1 MESEDIITS
10 KTEEEDNS
18 TLSKA
23 QQKKLFTEESSE
35 MEEIDKKEEKSEVQE
50 GLSEDVSISEN
61 IALKEEKLEEELPLE
76 NRQEKNLE
84 ENSEIEAQKSVE
96 SQEEVSNILDSEEVK
111 VLGEEE
117 LSTERT
123 LESKEKEAEI
133 SKKEIEQ
140 KIQEENIVSEE
151 KKLDSEMALEEIEE
165 EKKDEII
172 VENVVAENLKE
183 KRDPKDITIL
193 TDNDDVRLV
202 ESGLEIQYTSL
213 QLNNFPISYSNFSN
227 ELSFNEVIS
236 IGTSAIK
243 IGETLLNNTSLKI
256 LVYDKFKL
264 LEIKTREFKVALSID
279 LLNGETLVKNGDFYK
294 YEIFNKIK
302 NSRFA
307 EVINIFKEIF
317 SGAQIEFKFK
327 KLVGNISFENRIEVY
342 KFNLLQELANSYKN
356 IVSSLSLNREKNFT
370 EITNSFYEVFL
381 TEAILEDKKI
391 DSWINFRTKNNFD
404 IHIGDNLTFE
414 RIHNLDFKGINFDIK
429 EIIKVKSEISER
441 EFTKDNEIC
450 SYRKAVEIS
459 LEKIEKFN

>member
-1 MESEDIITS
+1 MESGDIITS
-10 KTEEEDNS
+10 KTEEENES
-18 TLSKA
+18 ILNKA
-23 QQKKLFTEESSE
+23 QQKKLFLEKELEEAPQEEKEEIKVQETSIKDGVVKEDLVLEENRLEAELSSENVQEENLEESL
-35 MEEIDKKEEKSEVQE
+35 EK
-50 GLSEDVSISEN
+50 
-61 IALKEEKLEEELPLE
+61 
-76 NRQEKNLE
+76 
-84 ENSEIEAQKSVE
+84 ENSEIEDKDKLK
-96 SQEEVSNILDSEEVK
+96 SQEDSINI
-111 VLGEEE
+111 
-117 LSTERT
+117 
-123 LESKEKEAEI
+123 EKL
-133 SKKEIEQ
+133 
-140 KIQEENIVSEE
+140 EENIVSEE
-151 KKLDSEMALEEIEE
+151 KEIEVEKTLEVEKEEPEVKEEETTSETLEKGSENETVLEKPQEE
-165 EKKDEII
+165 EKVEIV
-172 VENVVAENLKE
+172 VEDLEE
-183 KRDPKDITIL
+183 KREAKDITIT
-193 TDNDDVRLV
+193 TDNSMLV

-213 QLNNFPISYSNFSN
+213 HLNNFPISYSNFSN

-391 DSWINFRTKNNFD
+391 GSWINFRTKNNFD

>member
-1 MESEDIITS
+1 MESGDIITEKKDEKS
-10 KTEEEDNS
+10 SEIFDE
-18 TLSKA
+18 L
-23 QQKKLFTEESSE
+23 QQKKLFAEKELEIKSQGEEKKEVETQENTLADITEEKVLSA
-35 MEEIDKKEEKSEVQE
+35 EENLKIEKEEKIEVQE
-50 GLSEDVSISEN
+50 TSTNNESEKEEVN
-61 IALKEEKLEEELPLE
+61 LKEATE
-76 NRQEKNLE
+76 
-84 ENSEIEAQKSVE
+84 SE
-96 SQEEVSNILDSEEVK
+96 
-111 VLGEEE
+111 
-117 LSTERT
+117 
-123 LESKEKEAEI
+123 
-133 SKKEIEQ
+133 
-140 KIQEENIVSEE
+140 IVSEE
-151 KKLDSEMALEEIEE
+151 PEE

-172 VENVVAENLKE
+172 VENVVAENLEE

-213 QLNNFPISYSNFSN
+213 HLNNFPISYSNFSN

-302 NSRFA
+302 NSRFI

-317 SGAQIEFKFK
+317 SGAKIEFKFK
-327 KLVGNISFENRIEVY
+327 KLVGDITFENRIEVY

-356 IVSSLSLNREKNFT
+356 IVNSFSLNREKNFA
-370 EITNSFYEVFL
+370 EVTNSFYEVFL
-381 TEAILEDKKI
+381 TEAILEGKKI
-391 DSWINFRTKNNFD
+391 DSWINFRLKNDFD
-404 IHIGDNLTFE
+404 IQAGDNLTFE
-414 RIHNLDFKGINFDIK
+414 RIHKLDFKGINFDIK
-429 EIIKVKSEISER
+429 EIIKVKSEVSER

-450 SYRKAVEIS
+450 GYRRAVEIS
-459 LEKIEKFN
+459 LKKVEKFN

>member
-10 KTEEEDNS
+10 KAEEEDNS

-76 NRQEKNLE
+76 NKQEESLE
-84 ENSEIEAQKSVE
+84 ENYEIEAQKNVE
-96 SQEEVSNILDSEEVK
+96 IQEEVLNILDSEEVK

-117 LSTERT
+117 ISTEID
-123 LESKEKEAEI
+123 LEPEE
-133 SKKEIEQ
+133 KEIEQ

-151 KKLDSEMALEEIEE
+151 KKLDREIALEEIEE
-165 EKKDEII
+165 EKKDEVISED
-172 VENVVAENLKE
+172 VEE
-183 KRDPKDITIL
+183 KRETKNITISI
-193 TDNDDVRLV
+193 DDSMLV

-243 IGETLLNNTSLKI
+243 IGEVLLNNTSLKI

-404 IHIGDNLTFE
+404 INIGDNLTFE
-414 RIHNLDFKGINFDIK
+414 RIHKLDFKGINFDIK

>member
-1 MESEDIITS
+1 MESGDIITEKKDEKS
-10 KTEEEDNS
+10 SEIFDE
-18 TLSKA
+18 L
-23 QQKKLFTEESSE
+23 QQKKLFAEKELEIKSQEEEKKEVETQENTLADITEEKVLPAE
-35 MEEIDKKEEKSEVQE
+35 GNLKIEKEEKIEVQE
-50 GLSEDVSISEN
+50 TSTNNESE
-61 IALKEEKLEEELPLE
+61 
-76 NRQEKNLE
+76 
-84 ENSEIEAQKSVE
+84 
-96 SQEEVSNILDSEEVK
+96 
-111 VLGEEE
+111 
-117 LSTERT
+117 
-123 LESKEKEAEI
+123 
-133 SKKEIEQ
+133 KKEVNLRETT
-140 KIQEENIVSEE
+140 ESEIVSEE
-151 KKLDSEMALEEIEE
+151 PEE

-172 VENVVAENLKE
+172 VENVVAENLEE

-213 QLNNFPISYSNFSN
+213 HLNNFPISYSNFSK

-236 IGTSAIK
+236 VGTSTVK

-342 KFNLLQELANSYKN
+342 KFNLLQELVNSYKN
-356 IVSSLSLNREKNFT
+356 IVSSLSLNREKNFV

-381 TEAILEDKKI
+381 TEAILEGKKI
-391 DSWINFRTKNNFD
+391 DSWINFRLKNDFD
-404 IHIGDNLTFE
+404 IQAGDNLTFE
-414 RIHNLDFKGINFDIK
+414 RIHKLDFKGINFDIK
-429 EIIKVKSEISER
+429 EIIKVKSEVSER

-450 SYRKAVEIS
+450 GYRKAVEIS
-459 LEKIEKFN
+459 LEKVEKFN

>member
-35 MEEIDKKEEKSEVQE
+35 MEEIDKKEEKLEVQE
-50 GLSEDVSISEN
+50 GLSEDISNSEN
-61 IALKEEKLEEELPLE
+61 LALEEERLEEELPLE
-76 NRQEKNLE
+76 NKQEESLE
-84 ENSEIEAQKSVE
+84 ENSEIEVQKSVE
-96 SQEEVSNILDSEEVK
+96 TQEKVSNILDSEEVK

-117 LSTERT
+117 ISTEID
-123 LESKEKEAEI
+123 LEPEE
-133 SKKEIEQ
+133 KEIEQ

-165 EKKDEII
+165 EKKDEVISEDI
-172 VENVVAENLKE
+172 KE
-183 KRDPKDITIL
+183 KREPKNITISI
-193 TDNDDVRLV
+193 DDSMLV

-381 TEAILEDKKI
+381 TEVILEDKKI

-414 RIHNLDFKGINFDIK
+414 RIHKLDFKGINFDIK

>member
-10 KTEEEDNS
+10 KTEEENES
-18 TLSKA
+18 ILNKA
-23 QQKKLFTEESSE
+23 QQKKLFLEKELEEAPQEEKEEIKVQETSIKDGVVKEDLVLEENRLEAELSSENVQEENLEESL
-35 MEEIDKKEEKSEVQE
+35 EK
-50 GLSEDVSISEN
+50 
-61 IALKEEKLEEELPLE
+61 
-76 NRQEKNLE
+76 
-84 ENSEIEAQKSVE
+84 ENSEIEDKDKLK
-96 SQEEVSNILDSEEVK
+96 SQEDSINI
-111 VLGEEE
+111 
-117 LSTERT
+117 
-123 LESKEKEAEI
+123 EKL
-133 SKKEIEQ
+133 
-140 KIQEENIVSEE
+140 EENIVSEE
-151 KKLDSEMALEEIEE
+151 KEIEVEKTLEVEEEPEVKEEETTSETLEKVSENETVLEKSQEE
-165 EKKDEII
+165 EKVEIV
-172 VENVVAENLKE
+172 VEDLEE
-183 KRDPKDITIL
+183 KREAKDITIT
-193 TDNDDVRLV
+193 TDNSMLV

-213 QLNNFPISYSNFSN
+213 HLNNFPISYSNFSN

-391 DSWINFRTKNNFD
+391 GSWINFRTKNNFD

-414 RIHNLDFKGINFDIK
+414 RIHKLDFKGINFDIK
-429 EIIKVKSEISER
+429 EIIKVKSEVSER

>member
-10 KTEEEDNS
+10 KTEEGNNS
-18 TLSKA
+18 ILSKT
-23 QQKKLFTEESSE
+23 QQKKLFAEEGSE
-35 MEEIDKKEEKSEVQE
+35 MEGIDKEEEKSEVQE
-50 GLSEDVSISEN
+50 ELSEETSNSEN
-61 IALKEEKLEEELPLE
+61 LVLEEERFDEELPLE
-76 NRQEKNLE
+76 NIQEKKEILE
-84 ENSEIEAQKSVE
+84 ENSEIEIKENVDT
-96 SQEEVSNILDSEEVK
+96 QEELPNILAPEEVK

-117 LSTERT
+117 LSSERT
-123 LESKEKEAEI
+123 LEIEEKETKVSE
-133 SKKEIEQ
+133 KEIVQET
-140 KIQEENIVSEE
+140 QEENLVSEE
-151 KKLDSEMALEEIEE
+151 KKLDGEKVLEEVEK

-172 VENVVAENLKE
+172 SEDVEE
-183 KRDPKDITIL
+183 KREPKNIVIPI
-193 TDNDDVRLV
+193 DNSMLV

-236 IGTSAIK
+236 IGTSTIK
-243 IGETLLNNTSLKI
+243 IGETILNNTSLKI
-256 LVYDKFKL
+256 LVYNKFKL
-264 LEIKTREFKVALSID
+264 LEIKTREFKVALSIE

-302 NSRFA
+302 NSRFI

-327 KLVGNISFENRIEVY
+327 KLIGSISFDNRIEVY
-342 KFNLLQELANSYKN
+342 KFNILQELVNSYKN

-370 EITNSFYEVFL
+370 EITNNFYEVFL

-391 DSWINFRTKNNFD
+391 NSWINFRIKNSFD
-404 IHIGDNLTFE
+404 IQTGDNLTFE
-414 RIHNLDFKGINFDIK
+414 RIHKLDFKGINFDIK
-429 EIIKVKSEISER
+429 EIIKVKSGISER

-450 SYRKAVEIS
+450 SYRKVVEIS

>member
-10 KTEEEDNS
+10 KAEEEDNS

-35 MEEIDKKEEKSEVQE
+35 MEEIDKKEEKLEVQE
-50 GLSEDVSISEN
+50 GLSEDISNSEN
-61 IALKEEKLEEELPLE
+61 LALEEERLEEELPLE
-76 NRQEKNLE
+76 NKQEESLE
-84 ENSEIEAQKSVE
+84 ENYEIEAQKNVE
-96 SQEEVSNILDSEEVK
+96 IQEEVLNILDSEEVK

-117 LSTERT
+117 ISTEID
-123 LESKEKEAEI
+123 LEPEE
-133 SKKEIEQ
+133 KEIEQ

-243 IGETLLNNTSLKI
+243 IGETLLNNTSLKS

-327 KLVGNISFENRIEVY
+327 KLVGNISFENRIEIY

-404 IHIGDNLTFE
+404 INIGDNLTFE
-414 RIHNLDFKGINFDIK
+414 RIHKLDFKGINFDIK
-429 EIIKVKSEISER
+429 EIIKVKSEVSER

>member
-1 MESEDIITS
+1 MESGDIITS
-10 KTEEEDNS
+10 KTEEENNS
-18 TLSKA
+18 ILSKA
-23 QQKKLFTEESSE
+23 QQKKLFSEEGSE
-35 MEEIDKKEEKSEVQE
+35 RKETDK
-50 GLSEDVSISEN
+50 N
-61 IALKEEKLEEELPLE
+61 EEKLEVQEEVPEDISNSENLVLGEERLNEELSLE
-76 NRQEKNLE
+76 NKQEENFE
-84 ENSEIEAQKSVE
+84 ENSEIKAQNSVE
-96 SQEEVSNILDSEEVK
+96 TQEEVPNILDSEEVK
-111 VLGEEE
+111 VLEEE
-117 LSTERT
+117 YLSTEID
-123 LESKEKEAEI
+123 LEPKEKEEEI
-133 SKKEIEQ
+133 LEKKMELEIQ
-140 KIQEENIVSEE
+140 VENIASEE
-151 KKLDSEMALEEIEE
+151 KKLDSEIALEEIEE
-165 EKKDEII
+165 EKKGEVISKD
-172 VENVVAENLKE
+172 VEE
-183 KRDPKDITIL
+183 KREPKNIIISV
-193 TDNDDVRLV
+193 DDSMLV

-236 IGTSAIK
+236 IGTSTIK

-342 KFNLLQELANSYKN
+342 KFSLLQELENSYKN

-391 DSWINFRTKNNFD
+391 NSWINFRIKNIFD
-404 IHIGDNLTFE
+404 LHIGDNLTFE
-414 RIHNLDFKGINFDIK
+414 RIHKLDFKGINFDIK
-429 EIIKVKSEISER
+429 EIINVKSEISER
-441 EFTKDNEIC
+441 EFVKDNEIC